1 MRIYDASGG
10 FPLSPPLL
18 PLAVSENQ
26 LMGRIYAV
34 QQRGWIEVLSMMERT
49 GKMGWK
55 GVRGDCSLPSPEE
68 PQGQTTYDESNVF
81 LLPFLLLL
89 SLWKSGEGEERGG
102 GGLGDEGGG
111 GTGGRKNKGQK
122 MDWSV
127 LWLNDDRRRREKKFW
142 RRINPELEKGKKV
155 ERSLNE

>member
-1 MRIYDASGG
+1 MTVRSLQRRSPRGKLLTTSLMFSFFTSSSS
-10 FPLSPPLL
+10 FP
-18 PLAVSENQ
+18 
-26 LMGRIYAV
+26 Y
-34 QQRGWIEVLSMMERT
+34 
-49 GKMGWK
+49 GKVAREKK
-55 GVRGDCSLPSPEE
+55 GVGWWR
-68 PQGQTTYDESNVF
+68 
-81 LLPFLLLL
+81 
-89 SLWKSGEGEERGG
+89 
-102 GGLGDEGGG
+102 GLGDEGGG